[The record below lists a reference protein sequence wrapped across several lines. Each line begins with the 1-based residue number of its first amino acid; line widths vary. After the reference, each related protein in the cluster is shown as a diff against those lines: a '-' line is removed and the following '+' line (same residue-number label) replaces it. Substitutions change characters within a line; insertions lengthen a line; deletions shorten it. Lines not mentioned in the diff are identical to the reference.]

1 MSDDVVTEP
10 VVRFVIEPG
19 GADERLD
26 RVVARHFPGATR
38 TRLGEL
44 FAAGAVRVDGRV
56 ARKGDRARPGSKVEV
71 AQPPVTAEALRV
83 IADPAAAERLVTLHV
98 DDELIAVA
106 KPPGMP
112 SQPLRAGELGTAA
125 SGMVARFPECA
136 AVADDPRDGGLVHR
150 LDIGTSGVLIAA
162 RTRAAWDALRAHFG
176 GGAVAKTYLA
186 LCEAPPVSRE
196 CDAPLTQRGPRVV
209 VDHAEGLPAHTRWDV
224 IARAGDRALVR
235 CHASTGRMHQ
245 VRAHLAACGAPI
257 VGDVRYG
264 GGPMPELIEFFLH
277 AESVRLPDLTVTAP
291 LPDDRRAVLAA
302 LGLADAVP
310 SGA

>member
-1 MSDDVVTEP
+1 MSDEPLRFTVTA
-10 VVRFVIEPG
+10 
-19 GADERLD
+19 ADADRLD
-26 RVVARHFPGATR
+26 RVIARRFPGASR
-38 TRLGEL
+38 RRVMALIEDGGVKIGGRRGKKGERV
-44 FAAGAVRVDGRV
+44 AAGAEITVL
-56 ARKGDRARPGSKVEV
+56 RPPADDAALAATPDPE
-71 AQPPVTAEALRV
+71 AEA
-83 IADPAAAERLVTLHV
+83 RLAWLHV
-98 DDELIAVA
+98 DAARVVVG
-106 KPPGMP
+106 KPAGMP
-112 SQPLRAGELGTAA
+112 SQPLAAGERGTAA
-125 SGMVARFPECA
+125 GGIVARYPECA
-136 AVADDPRDGGLVHR
+136 TASTDARDGGLVHR

>member
-1 MSDDVVTEP
+1 MC
-10 VVRFVIEPG
+10 
-19 GADERLD
+19 
-26 RVVARHFPGATR
+26 RVGDAPH
-38 TRLGEL
+38 
-44 FAAGAVRVDGRV
+44 AV
-56 ARKGDRARPGSKVEV
+56 
-71 AQPPVTAEALRV
+71 
-83 IADPAAAERLVTLHV
+83 
-98 DDELIAVA
+98 
-106 KPPGMP
+106 
-112 SQPLRAGELGTAA
+112 
-125 SGMVARFPECA
+125 
-136 AVADDPRDGGLVHR
+136 
-150 LDIGTSGVLIAA
+150 A